1 MCVCLCAV
9 ACCVLL
15 SVFLSHF
22 FLAKSVV
29 CLSSNRSPLF
39 CGFCGARKAQEAG
52 KQRKMGKMLSK
63 IFGNKEMRIL
73 MLGLDAAG
81 KTSTFIFVSCF
92 FSSFLTA
99 VFIQR
104 SCISSSLTSLSRP
117 FPQSDST
124 SRQSCTRTSSS
135 TFGYVWG
142 FFGSVVKTVMEHR
155 MSVARTRFAL
165 YGDTTTRAR
174 RALSLSLTRMT
185 ASASTRP
192 SKSSTVSLTT
202 VRCAMRCSLFSQTS
216 RTCPKVKPLYFF
228 FYDQCF

>member
-1 MCVCLCAV
+1 
-9 ACCVLL
+9 
-15 SVFLSHF
+15 VFVKQQVPS
-22 FLAKSVV
+22 FLWFLRCPESTG
-29 CLSSNRSPLF
+29 S
-39 CGFCGARKAQEAG
+39 RKAAQNGQDVVKDLWQQGDANPHAG
-52 KQRKMGKMLSK
+52 PRRSRENQYVYLR
-63 IFGNKEMRIL
+63 
-73 MLGLDAAG
+73 
-81 KTSTFIFVSCF
+81 VVF
-92 FSSFLTA
+92 FFSFLTA

-228 FYDQCF
+228 FL